1 MKAHAIVLLVSLC
14 SASVTALGLSLWH
27 GTVEVV
33 ALDEIDPIQSSSIP
47 SDVFERRNVSP
58 PALYSVSNFD
68 RRTVCM
74 VERGAALT
82 SRSRD
87 VYAPPDCEA
96 VMAGL
101 TGIRTWIDNEDGTVT
116 LVNGEGAVVLVLARG
131 RNFTYEVLDPTQGDI
146 ALLMVP

>member
-1 MKAHAIVLLVSLC
+1 MKAHKVVLLASVC

-27 GTVEVV
+27 GTNGAAAVQG
-33 ALDEIDPIQSSSIP
+33 IDPIQSSSIP
-47 SDVFERRNVSP
+47 SNIIERRNVSP
-58 PALYSVSNFD
+58 PAVFSVSNFD
-68 RRTVCM
+68 RRTVCL

-87 VYAPPDCEA
+87 VHAPPDCEA

-116 LVNGEGAVVLVLARG
+116 LVDGQGAVVLSLTRG
-131 RNFTYEVLDPTQGDI
+131 RSFTYEAVDATAGDI